1 MGAVEMGTLAGAGGA
16 LPDARSRA
24 RRIVARLLLA
34 AMPLA
39 LAYAAL
45 IVVTMVTTSFQ
56 NRALDFT
63 PYYAAA
69 AALRDHPGAD
79 IYDRAVLLRAA
90 AEHPGCLLWPGAV
103 YLYPPLLA
111 IVLVPLTY
119 LPYDAAFHWWMALN
133 LALWVACVGLLAY
146 WLHVIWYGARAGEAH
161 QSERPRPAGAGLRER
176 VRRLMRGEPDGREL
190 AVLLAVAVAVPA
202 WPVLEGLLMGQVHLL
217 VLFLLLAV
225 PLLVRRGH
233 PLAAGGLLALA
244 VMIKLLPVVLLLYYA
259 ARGRQRVVL
268 GAVLGTALLLA
279 GTVLAEGVPLLLN
292 AGATL
297 GELSS
302 RQDWYANQALAHA
315 PALLAAAFGIG
326 AGTAVALAG
335 RITLALAA
343 LLFGWMLLAVWRMRR
358 SANERAEAASRE
370 DDVAE
375 LLGYGWAV
383 CSMVILTPLV
393 WPHFDTWL
401 LCPLVFCLG
410 YALRVRRA
418 AGPRRLPG
426 WTLPLLVVIYALTV
440 LPWSAAFDTT
450 APAAGPHLLGV
461 ALSAVLL
468 LLHPASA
475 AMLWGIAGWMM
486 LCANRASARAAQVP
500 ATNTKTQPTSA

>member
-1 MGAVEMGTLAGAGGA
+1 MSAVEVGTLPGAS
-16 LPDARSRA
+16 SRA
-24 RRIVARLLLA
+24 RRIVALLLLA

-39 LAYAAL
+39 LAYAVL
-45 IVVTMVTTSFQ
+45 IVVAMVTTSFQ

-69 AALRDHPGAD
+69 AALHDNPGAN

-146 WLHVIWYGARAGEAH
+146 WLHVIWYGARAGEGV
-161 QSERPRPAGAGLRER
+161 QSERLSSAGASLRER
-176 VRRLMRGEPDGREL
+176 VRRLMCGEPDGRTL
-190 AVLLAVAVAVPA
+190 AVLLAVVVAVPA

-217 VLFLLLAV
+217 VLFLLLSA

-233 PLAAGGLLALA
+233 PLSAGGLLALA
-244 VMIKLLPVVLLLYYA
+244 VMIKLLPVVLILYYA
-259 ARGRQRVVL
+259 AQGRRRVVL
-268 GAVLGTALLLA
+268 GALLGTALLLA
-279 GTVLAEGVPLLLN
+279 GTVLTTGVPLLLD

-302 RQDWYANQALAHA
+302 RQDWYANQALAQA
-315 PALLAAAFGIG
+315 PALLAAAFGVG
-326 AGTAVALAG
+326 AGAAGALAG

-343 LLFGWMLLAVWRMRR
+343 LIFGWMLLGLWRMRR
-358 SANERAEAASRE
+358 TAYERGEAASRE

-383 CSMVILTPLV
+383 CSLVILTPLV

-410 YALRVRRA
+410 YALREWRA

-426 WTLPLLVVIYALTV
+426 WTLPLLIVTYVLTF

-450 APAAGPHLLGV
+450 APAAGPHLMGV
-461 ALSAVLL
+461 ALSALLL

-475 AMLWGIAGWMM
+475 VVLWAIAGWMM
-486 LCANRASARAAQVP
+486 LRAYRASTRLIDNRRSV
-500 ATNTKTQPTSA
+500 S